1 MKNRK
6 NNQAL
11 FILLLLIVAAA
22 FLRVFIGIPN
32 VTPIA
37 AIALFGATYIKRK
50 ELALVLPLAILF
62 ISDLF
67 IGLYSPVLMLSVYG
81 SFICIALLGFAMRK
95 KINIYTVVGG
105 SISASVVFFI
115 ITNFVVW
122 AEGLWYPLSM
132 EGLLSCYTMALPFF
146 RYELLGTL
154 AFTLFFFGSYNL
166 ITRKVFAMQNA

>member
-11 FILLLLIVAAA
+11 LILLILIVAVA

-37 AIALFGATYIKRK
+37 AIALFGATYIKRR

-81 SFICIALLGFAMRK
+81 SFILIALIGFAMRK
-95 KINIYTVVGG
+95 KVNIYSVIGG
-105 SISASVVFFI
+105 SISASVVFFLV
-115 ITNFVVW
+115 TNFIVW
-122 AEGLWYPLSM
+122 AEGLWYPLTV
-132 EGLLSCYTMALPFF
+132 EGLVSCYAMALPFF
-146 RYELLGTL
+146 RYELIGTL
-154 AFTLFFFGSYNL
+154 AFTLFFFGSYSL
-166 ITRKVFAMQNA
+166 ITRKVLAPQNA

>member
-11 FILLLLIVAAA
+11 LILLLLIVAAA

-50 ELALVLPLAILF
+50 ELALILPLAILF

-67 IGLYSPVLMLSVYG
+67 IGLYSPLLMVSVYG
-81 SFICIALLGFAMRK
+81 SFILIALIGFAMRRK
-95 KINIYTVVGG
+95 VNIYTVVGG
-105 SISASVVFFI
+105 SISASVIFFLV
-115 ITNFVVW
+115 TNFVVW
-122 AEGLWYPLSM
+122 AQGLWYPLSV
-132 EGLLSCYTMALPFF
+132 EGLVSCYAMALPFF
-146 RYELLGTL
+146 RYEILGTL
-154 AFTLFFFGSYNL
+154 AFALFFFGSYNL
-166 ITRKVFAMQNA
+166 ITRKVFVLQNA